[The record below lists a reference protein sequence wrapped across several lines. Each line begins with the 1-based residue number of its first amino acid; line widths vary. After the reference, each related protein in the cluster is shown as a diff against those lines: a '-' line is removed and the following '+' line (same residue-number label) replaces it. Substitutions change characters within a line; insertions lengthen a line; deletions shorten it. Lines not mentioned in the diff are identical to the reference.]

1 MYDHSPAGRTRSDEE
16 ALRRKR
22 QKAMLYRRR
31 RVRFIVGFTAG
42 CVLLTVMI
50 VVAVAASRNSGRL
63 SPEQQLAGGTRS
75 PTAPIAAST
84 QDRPAFARFGGEHIL
99 LLPVAVADATIIA
112 YQPVSDT
119 KAVALTPIGQRA
131 NVNGLVRFFRDLFTG
146 TPSMRYYQLSG
157 ADTAPTTSVLIG
169 AQPDTPVTSPVNGV
183 VVRVREYLLFG
194 KYEDVQIDIRPVEL
208 GGTIVT
214 LLFINEPAV
223 TIGQR
228 VDAGDTLLGTVR
240 QCPPEVGKILAE
252 YTHDS
257 GSHIYLQVSE
267 EPIR

>member
-1 MYDHSPAGRTRSDEE
+1 MYNDSPPRRTASDEE
-16 ALRRKR
+16 ALRRKQ
-22 QKAMLYRRR
+22 QKALLYRRR
-31 RVRFIVGFTAG
+31 RVRFIVGAAAV
-42 CVLLTVMI
+42 CVLLTVI
-50 VVAVAASRNSGRL
+50 IAVAVAASRNSAQL

-75 PTAPIAAST
+75 PTAPLADAT
-84 QDRPAFARFGGEHIL
+84 QDRPAFARFGGKNIL
-99 LLPVAVADATIIA
+99 LLPVAAADATIIA

-119 KAVALTPIGQRA
+119 KAVALIPIGQRV
-131 NVNGLVRFFRDLFTG
+131 NVNGLVRFFRGLFTG
-146 TPSMRYYQLSG
+146 TPSMRYYQLPG
-157 ADTAPTTSVLIG
+157 ADTAPTSSVLVG
-169 AQPDTPVTSPVNGV
+169 AQPDTPVTSPINGV

-194 KYEDVQIDIRPVEL
+194 KYDDVQIDIRPEEL

-214 LLFINEPAV
+214 LLFINNPAV

-240 QCPPEVGKILAE
+240 QCPEEVGKILAE

-257 GSHIYLQVSE
+257 GSHVYLQVSE

>member
-1 MYDHSPAGRTRSDEE
+1 
-16 ALRRKR
+16 
-22 QKAMLYRRR
+22 MLYRQRR
-31 RVRFIVGFTAG
+31 IRFIVGFAAV
-42 CVLLTVMI
+42 CVLLTVVI
-50 VVAVAASRNSGRL
+50 VVAVAVSKNSGQL

-84 QDRPAFARFGGEHIL
+84 QDRPAFARFGGKNIL
-99 LLPVAVADATIIA
+99 LLPVADATIIA

-119 KAVALTPIGQRA
+119 KAVALTPIGQRV
-131 NVNGLVRFFRDLFTG
+131 NVNGFVRFFRDLFTG
-146 TPSMRYYQLSG
+146 TPSMRYYQLPG
-157 ADTAPTTSVLIG
+157 ADNAPTTSVLIG

-194 KYEDVQIDIRPVEL
+194 KYDDVQIDIRPEEL

-214 LLFINEPAV
+214 LLFINNPAV
-223 TIGQR
+223 TIGMR
-228 VDAGDTLLGTVR
+228 VEAGKTLLGTVR
-240 QCPPEVGKILAE
+240 QCPQEIAKILAD

-257 GSHIYLQVSE
+257 GSHIHLQVSE

>member
-1 MYDHSPAGRTRSDEE
+1 
-16 ALRRKR
+16 
-22 QKAMLYRRR
+22 MLYRRR
-31 RVRFIVGFTAG
+31 RVRFIVGFAAV
-42 CVLLTVMI
+42 CVLLTVII
-50 VVAVAASRNSGRL
+50 VVAVAASRNSAQL

-84 QDRPAFARFGGEHIL
+84 QDRPAFARFGGKNIL

-119 KAVALTPIGQRA
+119 KAVALTPIGQRV
-131 NVNGLVRFFRDLFTG
+131 NVNGFVRFFRDLFTG
-146 TPSMRYYQLSG
+146 TPSMRYYQLPG
-157 ADTAPTTSVLIG
+157 ADNAATTSVLIG
-169 AQPDTPVTSPVNGV
+169 AQPDTAVTSPVSGV

-194 KYEDVQIDIRPVEL
+194 KYDDVQIDIRPEEL

-214 LLFINEPAV
+214 MLFINNPAV

-228 VDAGDTLLGTVR
+228 VDAGDTLIGTVR
-240 QCPPEVGKILAE
+240 QCPEEVGKILSD

-257 GSHIYLQVSE
+257 GSHVYLQVSE
-267 EPIR
+267 EPIS